1 MVIGGLLT
9 VIALN
14 VQLRDPA
21 ADRQWSPMTDHCP
34 ALHWGK
40 HKQRA
45 KQDSHTAEN
54 NKAVTLCAG
63 PGLRGWWIWLHRLRQ
78 SIKWQGDVLV
88 TQI

>member
-34 ALHWGK
+34 ALHWGR
-40 HKQRA
+40 HKPRA
-45 KQDSHTAEN
+45 GQD
-54 NKAVTLCAG
+54 NKVVTPSGG
-63 PGLRGWWIWLHRLRQ
+63 PGLA
-78 SIKWQGDVLV
+78 DLV
-88 TQI
+88 TQTEAVN

>member
-34 ALHWGK
+34 ALHCTGGNINSGPSRTATM
-40 HKQRA
+40 QR
-45 KQDSHTAEN
+45 T
-54 NKAVTLCAG
+54 
-63 PGLRGWWIWLHRLRQ
+63 IRL
-78 SIKWQGDVLV
+78 
-88 TQI
+88 